1 MSTVT
6 VFGAGAWGSTMAQ
19 VLNDAGNDVLLW
31 GRSEDVIAEIN
42 SAHTNK
48 KYLGSHELPLSLKAT
63 TDLAQAF
70 AHSHIYVLAI
80 PAQQLRVTLQE
91 WKPFFS
97 SDSIIVSTLKGI
109 EISTQM
115 RMTEVIEDVLGPHA
129 IALITG
135 PNLADELVLRQPAGA
150 VAAAPTQELADQMR
164 DLFRTPYYRVYTD
177 ELVLRQPA
185 GAVAA
190 APTQELADQ
199 MRDLFRTPYYRV
211 YTSVDVMGCELA
223 GAIKSVIALAVG
235 ISIGMGF
242 GENTQ
247 AMLITRGLNEV
258 ARLCAAHGSDPLSA
272 AGLAGMG
279 DLVASC
285 GSPLSRNRTFGEVLG
300 RTGSMAQAS
309 EQVAKTVEG
318 VASAGAVAEIAHRVG
333 IEVPV
338 IEAVG
343 EIVSEQLTPA
353 AALQKLMEITTKAEN
368 FIR

>member
-129 IALITG
+129 IAIITG
-135 PNLADELVLRQPAGA
+135 PNLA
-150 VAAAPTQELADQMR
+150 
-164 DLFRTPYYRVYTD
+164 D

-300 RTGSMAQAS
+300 RTGSMAQAR

-343 EIVSEQLTPA
+343 EIVSEQLSPA

>member
-1 MSTVT
+1 MSKVS

-19 VLNDAGNDVLLW
+19 VLSDAGNEVLLW
-31 GRSEDVIAEIN
+31 GRNADVITEIN
-42 SAHTNK
+42 SAHTNV
-48 KYLGSHELPLSLKAT
+48 KYLASHTLPENIKAT
-63 TDLAQAF
+63 TDLKDAF
-70 AHSHIYVLAI
+70 DFSDTHVLAI
-80 PAQQLRVTLQE
+80 PAQQLRTTLQE
-91 WKPFFS
+91 WKPYFS

-115 RMTEVIEDVLGPHA
+115 RMTEVIEDVLGPHKV
-129 IALITG
+129 ALITG

-150 VAAAPTQELADQMR
+150 VAAAPTIELAESIR
-164 DLFRTPYYRVYTD
+164 N
-177 ELVLRQPA
+177 
-185 GAVAA
+185 
-190 APTQELADQ
+190 
-199 MRDLFRTPYYRV
+199 LFRTPYYRV
-211 YTSVDVMGCELA
+211 YTSIDVMGCELA

-285 GSPLSRNRTFGEVLG
+285 GSPLSRNRTFGEVIG
-300 RTGSMAQAS
+300 RTGSMQEARL
-309 EQVAKTVEG
+309 QVAKTVEG
-318 VASAGAVAEIAHRVG
+318 VASAGAVVEIAHRVG
-333 IEVPV
+333 VEVPV
-338 IEAVG
+338 IEAVA
-343 EIVSEQLTPA
+343 EIVSEQLSPA

>member
-42 SAHTNK
+42 STHTNK
-48 KYLGSHELPLSLKAT
+48 KYLGKHELPHTIQAT

-70 AHSHIYVLAI
+70 AHSDIYVLAI
-80 PAQQLRVTLQE
+80 PAQQLRLTLEE
-91 WKPFFS
+91 WRPFFKA
-97 SDSIIVSTLKGI
+97 DSIIVSTLKGI

-129 IALITG
+129 IAIITG

-150 VAAAPTQELADQMR
+150 VAAAATQELADQIR
-164 DLFRTPYYRVYTD
+164 
-177 ELVLRQPA
+177 E
-185 GAVAA
+185 
-190 APTQELADQ
+190 
-199 MRDLFRTPYYRV
+199 LFRTPYYRV
-211 YTSVDVMGCELA
+211 YTSVDVMGCELS

-300 RTGSMAQAS
+300 RTGSMAQAR
-309 EQVAKTVEG
+309 ELVAKTVEG

-333 IEVPV
+333 VEVPV

>member
-19 VLNDAGNDVLLW
+19 VLSDAGNDVLLW
-31 GRSEDVIAEIN
+31 GRSKDVIAEIN

-48 KYLGSHELPLSLKAT
+48 KYLGKHELPLSLQAT

-80 PAQQLRVTLQE
+80 PAQQLRLTLEE

-97 SDSIIVSTLKGI
+97 TDSIIVSTLKGI

-115 RMTEVIEDVLGPHA
+115 RMTEVIQDVLGPRQIA
-129 IALITG
+129 IITG

-150 VAAAPTQELADQMR
+150 VAAAATQELADR
-164 DLFRTPYYRVYTD
+164 
-177 ELVLRQPA
+177 
-185 GAVAA
+185 
-190 APTQELADQ
+190 

-300 RTGSMAQAS
+300 RTGSMAQAR